1 MTPVETQNQKI
12 ISLLESILAELKA
25 GNRIAKNGTDQVVKE
40 SKVKTR
46 IGKKLLAENMTDQL
60 VRKIIG
66 G

>member
-25 GNRIAKNGTDQVVKE
+25 GNRIAKNGTDQAVKE

>member
-1 MTPVETQNQKI
+1 MTLVETQNQKI